1 MKKAIAKEEQSNEVI
16 AYRKDDDDDGKDDMK
31 IQDDVP
37 RVENGLV
44 MFFGASKYDSEI
56 YPDLDDIIEDEEC
69 LSNVFEKKFK
79 YRFISNGDFNKT
91 WSKSEAEDWIELVR
105 DKEMI
110 QDGEVQYD
118 ALIFCGASHGSIDAM
133 ICSDGKELKLKDIRS
148 SFAVNSQLRNIPKI
162 FIFNCC
168 RTPYQKPR
176 GPAGDTRAV
185 GYSVTITGTEGDAV
199 YGSRLSRVVA
209 NAFRASITYETN
221 VHNTLDAA
229 RESAKKHK
237 KPMDL
242 RLQEYDTAVGRVVLL
257 KHPQAAQ
264 SRGVVSDPLLNT
276 DDDLTNL
283 LRPQKN
289 GSKMDLFYKGY
300 YDALFK
306 KGLKD
311 KASLRALTKM
321 TDEGIKKTLNDVGI
335 KMVFHRNELLKRIKN
350 L

>member
-91 WSKSEAEDWIELVR
+91 WSKSEAEAWIQLVR
-105 DKEMI
+105 DKELI
-110 QDGEVQYD
+110 QNGEVQYD
-118 ALIFCGASHGSIDAM
+118 ALIFCGASHGSIHSM
-133 ICSDGKELKLKDIRS
+133 ICSDGQKLSFKDIRS
-148 SFAVNSQLRNIPKI
+148 SFAGNVNHTFRKLPKI

-168 RTPYQKPR
+168 RSEYKKSR
-176 GPAGDTRAV
+176 GTEEETSAA
-185 GYSVTITGTEGDAV
+185 GYSVTITGTEGDKV
-199 YGSRLSRVVA
+199 FGSRLSGFVA
-209 NAFRASITYETN
+209 DAFRASYTYKTN
-221 VHNTLDAA
+221 VHDTLCAA
-229 RESAKKHK
+229 TEMAKKT
-237 KPMDL
+237 MEL
-242 RLQEYDTAVGRVVLL
+242 RLQEYDVKVGRVVLL